1 MSCLAV
7 KSYLIFLRIFFISSQ
22 CLRFQKK
29 PTLDLCVMIVF
40 FVCVN
45 VKDNDKVPEI
55 LYAVKA
61 IKRAS
66 LIEIVI
72 QSKCLYIYEEE
83 LPSIV

>member
-1 MSCLAV
+1 MFTFP
-7 KSYLIFLRIFFISSQ
+7 KFN
-22 CLRFQKK
+22 
-29 PTLDLCVMIVF
+29 PTLDFCFMIVF

-66 LIEIVI
+66 LIEIII
-72 QSKCLYIYEEE
+72 QSKCLDTKENCPPQYKNTFFDSLAVI
-83 LPSIV
+83 